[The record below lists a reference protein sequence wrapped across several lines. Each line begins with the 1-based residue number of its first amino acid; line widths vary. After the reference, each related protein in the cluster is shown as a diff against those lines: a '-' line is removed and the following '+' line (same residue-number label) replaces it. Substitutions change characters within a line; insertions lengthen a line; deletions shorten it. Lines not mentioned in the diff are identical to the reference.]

1 MATPAGFENKVA
13 YIWKIA
19 DKLHGMFYNGHNEST
34 WQPTVLLAPLLVS
47 DDGEIVRRKLAA
59 TATYLAALQ
68 NKLAAEDDASF
79 EGSAVRG
86 RHGISELGLDQ
97 FSRRHIGGLLLLRL
111 DVFR

>member
-19 DKLHGMFYNGHNEST
+19 DKLHGMFYNAHNEST
-34 WQPTVLLAPLLVS
+34 WQPTGLLTPLLVS
-47 DDGEIVRRKLAA
+47 DDREIVRRKLAA
-59 TATYLAALQ
+59 TATYLDALQ
-68 NKLAAEDDASF
+68 KKLAEDDASF
-79 EGSAVRG
+79 EGSALRG